1 MDDKLYAVI
10 DTNVVVSAMIS
21 KNPASSPLAVLAHV
35 FSGAITPVFNEEIIS
50 EYRDVLSR
58 GKFHLNPLDVEE
70 ALRVIIDYGLTLD
83 RTKSDEV
90 FPDPKDIV
98 FYEVALSKKG
108 SYLVT
113 GNTKHFPKTQILV
126 TPAEMLEILKQRETR
141 AHGASAE
148 D

>member
-1 MDDKLYAVI
+1 MDDKMYAVI

-98 FYEVALSKKG
+98 FYEVALSKEG

-113 GNTKHFPKTQILV
+113 GNTKHFPKTPIVV
-126 TPAEMLEILKQRETR
+126 TPAEMLEILKQREAR

>member
-113 GNTKHFPKTQILV
+113 GNTKHFPKTPIVV

>member
-1 MDDKLYAVI
+1 MVYAVI
-10 DTNVVVSAMIS
+10 DTNVLVSALFS
-21 KNPASSPLAVLAHV
+21 AHPDSSTVIIRNKIAD
-35 FSGAITPVFNEEIIS
+35 GEIIPIFNS
-50 EYRDVLSR
+50 EIIDEYRAVLSR
-58 GKFHLNPLDVEE
+58 PRFHFRDELVDAILNMVLK
-70 ALRVIIDYGLTLD
+70 AGISLD

-98 FYEVALSKKG
+98 FYEVALSKEG

-113 GNTKHFPKTQILV
+113 GNTKHFPKTPIVV
-126 TPAEMLEILKQRETR
+126 TPAEMLEILKQREAR

>member
-113 GNTKHFPKTQILV
+113 GNTKHFPKTPILV

>member
-10 DTNVVVSAMIS
+10 DTNVVVSALIS
-21 KNPASSPLAVLAHV
+21 KNPSSSPLAVLAHV

-58 GKFHLNPLDVEE
+58 DKFNLNPLDVEE
-70 ALRVIIDYGLTLD
+70 ALRIIIDYGLALN
-83 RTKSDEV
+83 RTKSDEE

-98 FYEVALSKKG
+98 FYEVALSKEG

-113 GNTKHFPKTQILV
+113 GNSKHFPKTPIVV
-126 TPAEMLEILKQRETR
+126 TPTEMLEILKKKEP
-141 AHGASAE
+141 
-148 D
+148 

>member
-10 DTNVVVSAMIS
+10 DTNVVVSALIS
-21 KNPASSPLAVLAHV
+21 KNPSSSPLAVLAHV

-58 GKFHLNPLDVEE
+58 DKFNLNPLDVEE
-70 ALRVIIDYGLTLD
+70 ALRIIIDYGLALN
-83 RTKSDEV
+83 RAKSDEV

-98 FYEVALSKKG
+98 FYEVALSKEG

-113 GNTKHFPKTQILV
+113 GNSKHFPKTPIVV
-126 TPAEMLEILKQRETR
+126 TPAEMLEILKKKEP
-141 AHGASAE
+141 
-148 D
+148 

>member
-1 MDDKLYAVI
+1 MDDRLYAVI

-83 RTKSDEV
+83 RTTSDEV
-90 FPDPKDIV
+90 FPDPKDVV
-98 FYEVALSKKG
+98 FYEVALSKEG

-113 GNTKHFPKTQILV
+113 GNTKHFPKTPIVV

>member
-1 MDDKLYAVI
+1 MDDKLYVVI

-98 FYEVALSKKG
+98 FYEVALSKEG

-113 GNTKHFPKTQILV
+113 GNTKHFPKTPIVV
-126 TPAEMLEILKQRETR
+126 TPAEMLEILKQREAR

>member
-10 DTNVVVSAMIS
+10 DTNVVVSALIS
-21 KNPASSPLAVLAHV
+21 KNPSSSPLAVLAHV

-58 GKFHLNPLDVEE
+58 DKFNLNPLDVEE
-70 ALRVIIDYGLTLD
+70 ALRIIIDYGLALN
-83 RTKSDEV
+83 RTKSDEE

-98 FYEVALSKKG
+98 FYEVALSKEG

-113 GNTKHFPKTQILV
+113 GNSKHFPKTPIVV
-126 TPAEMLEILKQRETR
+126 TPAEMLEILKKKEP
-141 AHGASAE
+141 
-148 D
+148 

>member
-98 FYEVALSKKG
+98 FYEVALSKEG

-113 GNTKHFPKTQILV
+113 GNTKHFPKTPIVV
-126 TPAEMLEILKQRETR
+126 TPAEMLEILKQREAR

>member
-21 KNPASSPLAVLAHV
+21 KNPVSSPLAVLAHV

-98 FYEVALSKKG
+98 FYEVALSKEG

-113 GNTKHFPKTQILV
+113 GNTKHFPKTPIVV
-126 TPAEMLEILKQRETR
+126 TPAEMLEILKQKEP
-141 AHGASAE
+141 
-148 D
+148 